1 MKKKSHFGILSAVFY
16 VHMITLVWAQNWP
29 TQPIRFVVPWPV
41 AGGPDIIARAF
52 ASGFQK
58 VITAQVIVEN
68 RPGANS
74 ITGTRSVMSASP
86 DGYTLLAA
94 NTAFGVN
101 PSAYKKLPYD
111 TLKDFS
117 PISLIGKS
125 TGYIVVVNPKSQLK
139 SLTDLVSAAK
149 NSKLFYGSAG
159 IGNGTH
165 LAAALF
171 AHETG
176 IEMGHIPYP
185 GVADAMHAI
194 LTGEVNLAF
203 VTTAAGLPKVNSGEL
218 KAIGYTGDKLP
229 AGLNDAQL
237 VNQIAKNYQL
247 SGAWVGLFAPT
258 GTSSGIISEINRIAS
273 AATKD
278 DDFQSI
284 LRASGYET
292 EQGSPED
299 FSRFVANDIK
309 SWEKAFQAAK
319 LNPQ

>member
-1 MKKKSHFGILSAVFY
+1 MTKKSHFGILSAVFY
-16 VHMITLVWAQNWP
+16 IHMIASAWAQNWP
-29 TQPIRFVVPWPV
+29 NQPIHFVVPWPV

-52 ASGFQK
+52 ATGFQK
-58 VITAQVIVEN
+58 AITAQIIVEN

-125 TGYIVVVNPKSQLK
+125 TGYIVVVAPNSQLK

-203 VTTAAGLPKVNSGEL
+203 VTTAAGLPKVKSGEL

-229 AGLNDAQL
+229 TGLNDAQL
-237 VNQIAKNYQL
+237 VNEIAKNYQL

-258 GTSSGIISEINRIAS
+258 GTSSRIISEINRIAS
-273 AATKD
+273 VATKD

-292 EQGSPED
+292 EHGSPED
-299 FSRFVANDIK
+299 FGRFVATDIK
-309 SWEKAFQAAK
+309 SWEKAFQAAR